1 MSTPTTGTSRPA
13 AKKTASTPKPETAA
27 PKVPGKAGPKDLSA
41 QIQVLT
47 EGDLMS
53 PQGVYD
59 FMEALRAVSTTL
71 AFHVHAASSQLEAAA
86 RKGARDNADGLL
98 TLAQTV
104 DLHRTLRRMSREMN
118 ARCAEDLLACAKSS
132 VRTYALLENFLEN
145 LETDSVSRPHR
156 TGRGGFSL
164 YGGN

>member
-13 AKKTASTPKPETAA
+13 AKKTAAAPPRPAADPKP
-27 PKVPGKAGPKDLSA
+27 GGSRSKDLSA
-41 QIQVLT
+41 QIQILT
-47 EGDLMS
+47 EGEVTS
-53 PQGVYD
+53 PQGLYD
-59 FMEALRAVSTTL
+59 FLEALRSVTSTL
-71 AFHVHAASSQLEAAA
+71 AFFVHAASAQLEAAT

-98 TLAQTV
+98 TMAQTL

-118 ARCAEDLLACAKSS
+118 KGCAEDLLVCAKSA

-156 TGRGGFSL
+156 NSRGGFSL